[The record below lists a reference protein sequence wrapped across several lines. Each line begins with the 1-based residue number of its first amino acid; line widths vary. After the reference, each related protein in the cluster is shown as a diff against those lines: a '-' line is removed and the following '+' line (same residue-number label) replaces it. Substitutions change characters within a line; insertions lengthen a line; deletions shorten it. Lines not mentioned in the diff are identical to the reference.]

1 MEMKSRVTI
10 GGLWKSLYPVLLY
23 MAIQFI
29 VGIFYSIGL
38 SVYAA
43 YRGTD
48 FADLS
53 DYMMDRIA
61 VGTVIIVLLAALV
74 TIPIYWWLYCRDIQ
88 WKLKAG
94 LEDYFPLTEWLL
106 LWSVL
111 GCGALALLGNGLIS
125 LLPLAK
131 WSESYEEVSDAL
143 YTGSI
148 WLRMVSIG
156 IFGPVVEELS
166 MRGLMYQ
173 RFRSELRLRPAAA
186 VFWSALV
193 FGIFHGNV
201 IQGIYAFLIGLYF
214 AWLMERTQQILVP
227 IVGHMSA
234 NLLVVL
240 LEETNAME
248 WIYGSMQNFLLSMLF
263 CAIVFGCSVQG
274 IRNARDR
281 KSVV

>member
-111 GCGALALLGNGLIS
+111 GCGALALLGNGFIS

-131 WSESYEEVSDAL
+131 WYESYEEVSDAL

-156 IFGPVVEELS
+156 LFGPVVEELS

-193 FGIFHGNV
+193 FGVFHGNV

-234 NLLVVL
+234 NLFVVL

-274 IRNARDR
+274 IRNARTA
-281 KSVV
+281 

>member
-1 MEMKSRVTI
+1 
-10 GGLWKSLYPVLLY
+10 

-193 FGIFHGNV
+193 FGVFHGNV

-234 NLLVVL
+234 NLFVVL

-274 IRNARDR
+274 IRNARTA
-281 KSVV
+281 